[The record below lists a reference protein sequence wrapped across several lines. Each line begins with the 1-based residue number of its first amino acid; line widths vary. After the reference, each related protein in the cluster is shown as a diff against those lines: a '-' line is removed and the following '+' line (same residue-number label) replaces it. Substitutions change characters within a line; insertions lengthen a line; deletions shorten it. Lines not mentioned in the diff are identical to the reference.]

1 MSEIGLVQKATAS
14 LLRNTRPLKGFNEK
28 TSNSDGSNYFWNCYI
43 FRKFKIIF
51 WLCWTCWFLLIIEIK
66 NMRCS
71 VSRWYCTYDFN
82 FQIFWKCIYLTVYVV
97 IISSSWIKYYRPN
110 PSLFV
115 DHFQKWRSN
124 CFDKLVA
131 FDRDA

>member
-1 MSEIGLVQKATAS
+1 MN
-14 LLRNTRPLKGFNEK
+14 R
-28 TSNSDGSNYFWNCYI
+28 
-43 FRKFKIIF
+43 IIF
-51 WLCWTCWFLLIIEIK
+51 ETVIYFENSKYYFDFVELADFYWLLKLKICDV
-66 NMRCS
+66 RS
-71 VSRWYCTYDFN
+71 VDDIVLTDDLN